1 MKGNSMLQFEK
12 FIIITGHYGSGK
24 TSFALNLVKYLTRLG
39 RKVKLIDLD
48 IVNPYFRSSDYSGL
62 LDELGAALIAS
73 DYNGSTLDIPALSPA
88 VHSVFGGGDETVIFD
103 VGGDDTGA
111 VALGR
116 YSELIKKRDYQM
128 LYIVNHFRALTQ
140 NVDET
145 VELMYNIEHTSQLKV
160 TEIVN
165 NSHLKEY
172 TSADDILSSVSYA
185 EEIAAK
191 TGLPLLLTTA
201 PVKLE
206 GDLEGK
212 LENMFPIEA
221 FVKTVWE

>member
-1 MKGNSMLQFEK
+1 MIQFEK

-24 TSFALNLVKYLTRLG
+24 TNFALNLVKYLTRLG
-39 RKVKLIDLD
+39 RRIKLVDLD
-48 IVNPYFRSSDYSGL
+48 IVNPYFRSSDYVHL
-62 LDELGAALIAS
+62 LDESCASLIAS

-88 VHSVFGGGDETVIFD
+88 VHSVFGGSDETVIFD

-116 YSELIKKRDYQM
+116 YSELIKNQSYQM
-128 LYIVNHFRALTQ
+128 LYVVNRFRALTQ

-165 NSHLKEY
+165 NSHLKEH
-172 TSADDILSSVSYA
+172 TSAGDILSSTAYA
-185 EEIAAK
+185 EEISAK

-201 PVKLE
+201 PAALAGELE
-206 GDLEGK
+206 
-212 LENMFPIEA
+212 ENVENLFPVEA